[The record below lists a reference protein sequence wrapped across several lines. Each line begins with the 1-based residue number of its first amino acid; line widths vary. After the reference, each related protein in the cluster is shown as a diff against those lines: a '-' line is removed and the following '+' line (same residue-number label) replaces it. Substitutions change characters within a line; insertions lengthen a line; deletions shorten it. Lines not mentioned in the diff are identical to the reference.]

1 MITALTTEGFGFQ
14 RRLQIVS
21 RGDYRD
27 GWITVF
33 IAENG
38 CKKSLLLRCL
48 AEHAMGRRT
57 RESGLV
63 GRVDPAARR
72 PHRVIALSG
81 TPLDRFPRV
90 GTTDLKSRR
99 KRVSAANSFVYI
111 GPRASNGMAGIGQS
125 ERSFVGSLIA
135 NRADLVGRSE
145 NLSRAF
151 SFVGLAPSV
160 AIYLEIAQRLD
171 SESFVRG
178 LHEYID
184 ELSAAGLGR
193 NSEVVELKRALGRF
207 GSAGALSIVASKL
220 RESIQRGV
228 AQITLSEG
236 YISVDR
242 GLSVALL
249 ELLMRSGALEISR
262 TEFTRVSDGVKISGD
277 HLSSGQWS
285 WLGTFGG
292 LALEIREETLTL
304 VDEPENS
311 LHPKWQR
318 SFVPELRRIVS
329 GYAGGQVVVATHSP
343 LIASGISPDWG
354 QVRTLSRGDRSNSV
368 VNSQPLLNVFGWN
381 SSDVYDG
388 IFGLES
394 SRSPDFL
401 REINSVLAVIA
412 ANESIS
418 KAHVAG
424 LRKKL
429 RSLSNSLP
437 DFDPMKNILIG
448 SIKRVEELGRR
459 K

>member
-1 MITALTTEGFGFQ
+1 MIIALTTEGFGFQ
-14 RRLQIVS
+14 RRLQVVS
-21 RGDYRD
+21 RRDYRD

-63 GRVDPAARR
+63 GRIEPAVRR

-99 KRVSAANSFVYI
+99 KRISAANSFVYI

-135 NRADLVGRSE
+135 NRADLMGRSE
-145 NLSRAF
+145 NLNRAF
-151 SFVGLAPSV
+151 SFVGLVPSV
-160 AIYLEIAQRLD
+160 AIYLEIAQRID
-171 SESFVRG
+171 SESFVDG
-178 LHEYID
+178 LHQYIE

-193 NSEVVELKRALGRF
+193 NSEVVELRRALSRF

-220 RESIQRGV
+220 RASIERGA
-228 AQITLSEG
+228 AQIIFSDGSL
-236 YISVDR
+236 SVDR
-242 GLSVALL
+242 GLSIALL

-262 TEFTRVSDGVKISGD
+262 TEFNRKSDGVRISGD

-292 LALEIREETLTL
+292 LALEIREETLIL

-318 SFVPELRRIVS
+318 SFIPELREIVS
-329 GYAGGQVVVATHSP
+329 GYAGGQVVAATHSP

-368 VNSQPLLNVFGWN
+368 VKSQPLLNVFGWN
-381 SSDVYDG
+381 SSDVYDE
-388 IFGLES
+388 IFGLDS

-401 REINSVLAVIA
+401 KEINAVLAVIA
-412 ANESIS
+412 AHDPIS
-418 KAHVAG
+418 KVAMG
-424 LRKKL
+424 DLRKKL

-448 SIKRVEELGRR
+448 SIKRVEELGR
-459 K
+459 KK